1 MIDNLIKL
9 QHQHFGIAYDGPS
22 RHLPPEEENF
32 RLAAMMEELSEFIL
46 AKSLEDK
53 YDALIDLIV
62 FASGTLERMG
72 LPIEPALLEV
82 AMSNMKKKL
91 GPNTKR
97 GSFSIDLIKPEEWEP
112 ANVAQFIRT

>member
-9 QHQHFGIAYDGPS
+9 QHQHFGIAYEGPS
-22 RHLPPEEENF
+22 RHLDPEEENF
-32 RLAAMMEELSEFIL
+32 RLAAMMEELSEFI
-46 AKSLEDK
+46 
-53 YDALIDLIV
+53 

-72 LPIEPALLEV
+72 LSIEPALLEV

-97 GSFSIDLIKPEEWEP
+97 GSFSIDLIKPEGWEP

>member
-1 MIDNLIKL
+1 MIDQLIKA
-9 QHQHFGIAYDGPS
+9 QHNHFGIAYDGPS
-22 RHLPPEEENF
+22 RHLDAEEENF

-53 YDALIDLIV
+53 YDALIDLII

-72 LPIEPALLEV
+72 LDIEPALNEV
-82 AMSNMKKKL
+82 VAANLMKQL
-91 GPNTKR
+91 GPNKKR
-97 GSFSIDLIKPEEWEP
+97 GGFNIDLIKPKGWEP

>member
-1 MIDNLIKL
+1 MIDNLIKK
-9 QHQHFGIAYDGPS
+9 QHKHFGISYDGPS

-72 LPIEPALLEV
+72 LPIEPAMLEV
-82 AMSNMKKKL
+82 VEANTEKLL

-97 GSFSIDLIKPEEWEP
+97 GGFSIDLIKPEGWEP
-112 ANVAQFIRT
+112 ANVAQFIRS